1 MSIPFLKGA
10 DFVNF
15 WEIFYQLCEESNKK
29 PNVIAQELS
38 IASGSITKWKNGS
51 TPNSKSL
58 SKIADYFGVT
68 TDYLLGNSPV
78 RHGGMEIQMIDD
90 ESYVPIPVIG
100 EVAAG
105 YKALAETNII
115 GYELVSSD
123 TLRDG
128 YEYAWLKVKGD
139 SMSPLIMEG
148 DLVLVRLQDEI
159 ESGELAVVIVDEEDG
174 VIKRVKYS
182 TRKVTLISENA
193 EKYPPRVFEG
203 KDIDRL
209 RIWGKAID
217 LKRKLN

>member
-1 MSIPFLKGA
+1 MNN
-10 DFVNF
+10 DFD
-15 WEIFYQLCEESNKK
+15 
-29 PNVIAQELS
+29 LS
-38 IASGSITKWKNGS
+38 IIISNIEKLCGKKNVKNELLNAGVSRNVVENMKKGSMPSIDKIA
-51 TPNSKSL
+51 
-58 SKIADYFGVT
+58 KIADYFGVT

-105 YKALAETNII
+105 YQALAETNII

-123 TLRDG
+123 TLHDG

>member
-1 MSIPFLKGA
+1 MS
-10 DFVNF
+10 F
-15 WEIFYQLCEESNKK
+15 WDIFYQLCTENNTK
-29 PNVIAQELS
+29 PNPVAKELGFS
-38 IASGSITKWKNGS
+38 SATCTQWKNGS
-51 TPNSKSL
+51 VPSSASL

-78 RHGGMEIQMIDD
+78 RHGSMEIQMIDD

-105 YKALAETNII
+105 YQALAETNII

-123 TLRDG
+123 TLRNG

>member
-1 MSIPFLKGA
+1 M
-10 DFVNF
+10 NF
-15 WEIFYQLCEESNKK
+15 WEIYLKLCDEIKKAPNSVAMELGFSNATC
-29 PNVIAQELS
+29 N
-38 IASGSITKWKNGS
+38 KWKNGS
-51 TPNSKSL
+51 VPSSTTAA
-58 SKIADYFGVT
+58 KIADYFGVT

-78 RHGGMEIQMIDD
+78 RHGGMEIQMIDH

-105 YKALAETNII
+105 YQALAETNII

-139 SMSPLIMEG
+139 SMYPLIMDG

-159 ESGELAVVIVDEEDG
+159 DSGDLAVVIVDEEDG
-174 VIKRVKYS
+174 VIKRVNYS
-182 TRKVTLISENA
+182 TNKVTLISENA
-193 EKYPPRVFEG
+193 EKYPPRVFE
-203 KDIDRL
+203 KADISRL